1 MSARLLMAAS
11 VALLFTPSSLE
22 AAPKSVD
29 GKVVLANLDRYHV
42 TLRMGKSRKDV
53 QPKKASVLA
62 PKKYPLELEYWSGN
76 TRTGWKKLT
85 IKEAGVYGLNY
96 RRGQWQLA
104 KLKSGKT
111 PQQRVTARKPVAR
124 KSTGR
129 QAKPRRQARTS
140 IRPVVRRPLNADR
153 RRWSSLTRAAWFAG
167 SLYQFVRDEQD
178 RDLLRHLLINGK
190 LEDWKDFDRWLDG
203 EKIAVPY
210 KEELKDAFDSLA
222 KLSDEDWKAIAE
234 ADDNDWA
241 TTREELGGLF
251 SEDEWK
257 NVTGDLADLGKEEF
271 WQDDV
276 DLNDLTDLNVAEELD
291 LGEDVDLE
299 ADYDLADLD
308 IDDANYDL
316 GDYDDYG
323 YEDTG
328 WDGGGDFGGDD
339 LGSGDLGGGDFGGD
353 DFYGDD
359 DYGDFGGFD
368 DFDF

>member
-1 MSARLLMAAS
+1 MAGRLI
-11 VALLFTPSSLE
+11 VALSVTLLLGPVAAQ
-22 AAPKSVD
+22 AAPKNVD
-29 GKVVLANLDRYHV
+29 GKLVLANLDRYHV

-62 PKKYPLELEYWSGN
+62 PKKYPVELEYWSGN
-76 TRTGWKKLT
+76 TRTGWKKMA
-85 IKEAGVYGLNY
+85 IKEPGIYGLNY

-104 KLKSGKT
+104 KLSPGKT
-111 PQQRVTARKPVAR
+111 AKKRVTARKPVVRQRQAR
-124 KSTGR
+124 R
-129 QAKPRRQARTS
+129 QAKQTV
-140 IRPVVRRPLNADR
+140 RPAVRRPLNADR

-178 RDLLRHLLINGK
+178 RELLRHLLINGK
-190 LEDWKDFDRWLDG
+190 LEDWKDFERWLDG

-210 KEELKDAFDSLA
+210 KEELRDAFDSLA
-222 KLSDEDWKAIAE
+222 KLSDADWKAIAE
-234 ADDNDWA
+234 AGDKDWA
-241 TTREELGGLF
+241 TTREELGDLLT
-251 SEDEWK
+251 EDEWK
-257 NVTGDLADLGKEEF
+257 NVTSDLTDLDSETF

-276 DLNDLTDLNVAEELD
+276 NLNDLADLDVAEELD
-291 LGEDVDLE
+291 LGEDLDLE
-299 ADYDLADLD
+299 ADYDLSDLA

-323 YEDTG
+323 WGDDGWDDTG
-328 WDGGGDFGGDD
+328 GFDGGDFGG
-339 LGSGDLGGGDFGGD
+339 G